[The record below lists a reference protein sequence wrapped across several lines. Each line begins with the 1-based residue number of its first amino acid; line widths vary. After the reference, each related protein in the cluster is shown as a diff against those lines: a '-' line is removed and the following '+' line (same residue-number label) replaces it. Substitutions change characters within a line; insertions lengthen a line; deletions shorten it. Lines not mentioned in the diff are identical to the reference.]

1 MHFGIFLEERRR
13 GVSEGAT
20 LRETIELADAGEAG
34 GLDGVWLGEIHF
46 NGNRSIQ
53 SAPLALASFM
63 AARTRRIRVGIAVQV
78 LPLGN
83 PLRIAEEAATV
94 DQLSE
99 GRLDF
104 GIGRSGSAR
113 TYDLLGVPYGESQAR
128 FLESLEVI
136 RLAWQGKPFSYD
148 GKFYRVRDVTVSPT
162 PYQVPHP
169 PLRMA
174 ANSPETFPQVAR
186 LGLPLFIGLRDLDI
200 PAAARPSEDVPGHL
214 ARVGAAR
221 RSGRVPAHPGVRGP
235 DRGGRARGAAG
246 GHDLLL
252 PAAHRADPRPASA
265 AATPARGTAGRS
277 WRTGSPRCRTTRC
290 SKTRVAFGTAA
301 SLRERLGEIA
311 EDLGLSGIVA
321 ELNPSGLLS
330 LDQMRRTLDILT
342 REVIPTFR

>member
-20 LRETIELADAGEAG
+20 LRETLDLADAAEAG

-53 SAPLALASFM
+53 SAPLALASFI
-63 AARTRRIRVGIAVQV
+63 AARTRRLRVGIAVQV

-113 TYDLLGVPYGESQAR
+113 TYDVLGVPYGESQAR

-148 GKFYRVRDVTVSPT
+148 GKFYRVRESGQPGEADVYLRIPVYAAPT
-162 PYQVPHP
+162 
-169 PLRMA
+169 
-174 ANSPETFPQVAR
+174 E
-186 LGLPLFIGLRDLDI
+186 
-200 PAAARPSEDVPGHL
+200 AAAREEPREAMTYFFQRHIEL
-214 ARVGAAR
+214 I
-221 RSGRVPAHPGVRGP
+221 RSGL
-235 DRGGRARGAAG
+235 GRADTGPGDRRQVMA
-246 GHDLLL
+246 DRITTMPYDELL
-252 PAAHRADPRPASA
+252 
-265 AATPARGTAGRS
+265 
-277 WRTGSPRCRTTRC
+277 
-290 SKTRVAFGTAA
+290 KTRVAFGTAA

-330 LDQMRRTLDILT
+330 LDQMRRTLDTLT

>member
-13 GVSEGAT
+13 GVSESAT
-20 LRETIELADAGEAG
+20 LRETIDLADAAEAG

-63 AARTRRIRVGIAVQV
+63 AARTRRVRVGIAVQV

-128 FLESLEVI
+128 FLESLEII
-136 RLAWQGKPFSYD
+136 RLAWSGKPFSYE
-148 GKFYRVRDVTVSPT
+148 GKFFRFRNVTVSPT

-186 LGLPLFIGLRDLDI
+186 LGVPLFIGLRDLDI
-200 PAAARPSEDVPGHL
+200 PLLRGHLKTYRDAWRESGQAGEPNVYLRIPVYAAPTETAAREEPREAMTYFFQRHIEL
-214 ARVGAAR
+214 I
-221 RSGRVPAHPGVRGP
+221 RSGLGRGDTGPG
-235 DRGGRARGAAG
+235 DRRQAMAERIAAMPY
-246 GHDLLL
+246 DELL
-252 PAAHRADPRPASA
+252 
-265 AATPARGTAGRS
+265 
-277 WRTGSPRCRTTRC
+277 
-290 SKTRVAFGTAA
+290 KTRVAFGTAA

-311 EDLGLSGIVA
+311 EDLGLDGIVA

-330 LDQMRRTLDILT
+330 LDQMKRTLAILT

>member
-13 GVSEGAT
+13 GLSEGAT
-20 LRETIELADAGEAG
+20 LRETIELADAAEAG

-46 NGNRSIQ
+46 NGTRSIQ

-63 AARTRRIRVGIAVQV
+63 AARTRRVRVGIAVQV

-128 FLESLEVI
+128 FLECLEII
-136 RLAWQGKPFSYD
+136 RLAWKGQPFSYE
-148 GKFYRVRDVTVSPT
+148 GRFYRFRDVTVSPT

-174 ANSPETFPQVAR
+174 ANSPDTFPQVAR
-186 LGLPLFIGLRDLDI
+186 LGLPLFIGVRDLDI
-200 PAAARPSEDVPGHL
+200 PLLRGHL
-214 ARVGAAR
+214 KAYREAWRESGQPGEADVYLRLPVYAAPTEADAREE
-221 RSGRVPAHPGVRGP
+221 P
-235 DRGGRARGAAG
+235 RGAMTYFFQRHIELIRAG
-246 GHDLLL
+246 LGRGDTGPGDHRRAMADRIAAMSYDELLK
-252 PAAHRADPRPASA
+252 S
-265 AATPARGTAGRS
+265 
-277 WRTGSPRCRTTRC
+277 
-290 SKTRVAFGTAA
+290 RVAFGTAA
-301 SLRERLGEIA
+301 SLRDRLGEIA

-330 LDQMRRTLDILT
+330 LAQVRRTLDVLT
-342 REVIPTFR
+342 REVVPTFR